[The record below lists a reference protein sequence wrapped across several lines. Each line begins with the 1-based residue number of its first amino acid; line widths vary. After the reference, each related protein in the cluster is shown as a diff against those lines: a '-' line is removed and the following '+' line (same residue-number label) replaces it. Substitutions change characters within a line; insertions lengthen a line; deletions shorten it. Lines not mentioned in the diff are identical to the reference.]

1 MKLFRN
7 NLAAVMSAGLVF
19 AGVALLFSAT
29 GPQVLSVK
37 QTLQVT
43 GGTINGVKLL
53 YTDCPE
59 ASIVCSENECD
70 ENDECPEN
78 TIETYQSYETYPYG
92 TGAGSD
98 FATTVPATYQCNHYK
113 ACSNPCSRLQW
124 HHSLSTV
131 EGLWVRSRRVKG
143 WREPKGVSR
152 SGQKPRPLW

>member
-113 ACSNPCSRLQW
+113 ACSNPCST
-124 HHSLSTV
+124 STEAPFLKYCGGPV
-131 EGLWVRSRRVKG
+131 GPLKESEGVAG
-143 WREPKGVSR
+143 AQGGEPFR
-152 SGQKPRPLW
+152 TEA